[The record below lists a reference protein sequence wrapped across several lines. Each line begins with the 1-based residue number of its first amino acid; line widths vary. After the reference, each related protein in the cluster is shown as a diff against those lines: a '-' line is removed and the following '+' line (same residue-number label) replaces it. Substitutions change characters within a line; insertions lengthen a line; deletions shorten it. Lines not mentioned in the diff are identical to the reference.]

1 MNASITHLTDKYKN
15 KLQYKR
21 LVNGYRRYDPA
32 RGMDYILDLAFRD
45 TVSGLEVLK
54 RLKLLIKCLIAIK
67 YLKIT
72 NIGLKLQNFWA
83 R

>member
-1 MNASITHLTDKYKN
+1 MNASITHLSDKYKG

-45 TVSGLEVLK
+45 TDSGLEVLK
-54 RLKLLIKCLIAIK
+54 RFET
-67 YLKIT
+67 T
-72 NIGLKLQNFWA
+72 NYEQYDIYKRPTGLKLPNFWG